1 MSLQD
6 RLNRLL
12 QMQHDLRAKLVAE
25 MWDIGHKRARLVEI
39 RNLTLLGKLT
49 QELKSEEERL
59 KIEIIREVAKVNTLM
74 RILKQVE
81 YKIQLLQNQ
90 LQKQQY
96 TVRPPA
102 KTPREQE
109 IQWLLEELRAVEL
122 GIVQDGKHREAIL
135 RRLRQLGY
143 QI

>member
-1 MSLQD
+1 
-6 RLNRLL
+6 
-12 QMQHDLRAKLVAE
+12 
-25 MWDIGHKRARLVEI
+25 
-39 RNLTLLGKLT
+39 
-49 QELKSEEERL
+49 
-59 KIEIIREVAKVNTLM
+59 
-74 RILKQVE
+74 
-81 YKIQLLQNQ
+81 
-90 LQKQQY
+90 
-96 TVRPPA
+96 VRPPA